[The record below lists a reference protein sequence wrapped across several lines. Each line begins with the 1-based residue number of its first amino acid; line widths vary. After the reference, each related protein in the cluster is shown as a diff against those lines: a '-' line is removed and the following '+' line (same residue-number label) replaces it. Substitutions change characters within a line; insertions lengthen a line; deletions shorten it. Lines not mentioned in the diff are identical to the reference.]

1 MIFTVPIERE
11 LRRID
16 KNGEEITKYIS
27 YIIQFIDNARFIAST
42 SSNLVNN
49 FFEFYFKFTR
59 VFFYLIFLMDVLVQ
73 LKKKIG

>member
-1 MIFTVPIERE
+1 M
-11 LRRID
+11 
-16 KNGEEITKYIS
+16 
-27 YIIQFIDNARFIAST
+27 QFIDNARFIAST

-73 LKKKIG
+73 LKK